1 MILEDGTCDVSIPA
15 AGSSGSDQELF
26 DKYGKAP
33 LLLGW
38 HEIRQL
44 LFDHLP
50 GGIVHFDTQVTACL
64 SSTKLVS
71 RYGRMSAH
79 AVRMHIHLCSDHMQ
93 PADVNPAA
101 CLHRTLLDAL
111 STTRAMQTS

>member
-1 MILEDGTCDVSIPA
+1 MFLEDGTCDVSIPT
-15 AGSSGSDQELF
+15 GSSGNDRELF

-33 LLLGW
+33 FLLGW

-50 GGIVHFDTQVTACL
+50 NGIVRFNTQVTACL

-71 RYGRMSAH
+71 HCGHMSAH
-79 AVRMHIHLCSDHMQ
+79 AVHVHIQLCLHCMQ
-93 PADVNPAA
+93 PAVVNPHV
-101 CLHRTLLDAL
+101 CLDYVTH
-111 STTRAMQTS
+111 S